1 MEMPHSHHPL
11 QMQMPMQLPTPY
23 DLPLD
28 SSCSNQQFDWDK
40 LSPLPLPDDIHLLLE
55 NGPVSGAGST
65 VSHTHSHAPSSVD
78 TGLSLDSCI
87 DPWLQRDMAG
97 DQWAGFEWAGD
108 RPMEQIEQDGEAD
121 YDDVDEDEDASD
133 SASRGTGTGSG
144 SAHGHGHG
152 HGLGASTNNHGPRAT
167 NPRHPSSTNQTTK
180 QQTGKRKAHYRI
192 EKRYRTNINDKI
204 RALEE
209 MLPKPPTAPNGS
221 SAVPG
226 LGSAPGT
233 GIPSSSR
240 KSKGEVLSLVIDY
253 IIALRGKEAWQEKK
267 IEELNRR
274 IRASRQALDF

>member
-1 MEMPHSHHPL
+1 MEMPHSHHPM

-40 LSPLPLPDDIHLLLE
+40 LSPLPLPDDINLLLE
-55 NGPVSGAGST
+55 NGTVSGTGST
-65 VSHTHSHAPSSVD
+65 VSNTHSHAPSSVD
-78 TGLSLDSCI
+78 TALSLDSCI
-87 DPWLQRDMAG
+87 DPWLQPGM

-108 RPMEQIEQDGEAD
+108 RQVEQMEQEGDAD
-121 YDDVDEDEDASD
+121 YDDIDEDEDASD
-133 SASRGTGTGSG
+133 SPSRRTGSGTGTARGR
-144 SAHGHGHG
+144 GHGHG
-152 HGLGASTNNHGPRAT
+152 HRQGHSNGNPSADVDSPRPTSASNQ
-167 NPRHPSSTNQTTK
+167 NPK
-180 QQTGKRKAHYRI
+180 QLTGKRKAHYRI

-221 SAVPG
+221 GAVPG
-226 LGSAPGT
+226 LGSVPGT
-233 GIPSSSR
+233 GVPASSR
-240 KSKGEVLSLVIDY
+240 KSKGEVLSRVIDY

-274 IRASRQALDF
+274 IRASRQALDL

>member
-11 QMQMPMQLPTPY
+11 QMPMQLPTPY

-55 NGPVSGAGST
+55 NGPVTGAGST
-65 VSHTHSHAPSSVD
+65 ISHTHSHAPSSID

-87 DPWLQRDMAG
+87 DPWLQPGM

-108 RPMEQIEQDGEAD
+108 GPMEQVEQDGEAD
-121 YDDVDEDEDASD
+121 YDDIDEDEDASD
-133 SASRGTGTGSG
+133 SASRGNGSRTT
-144 SAHGHGHG
+144 HGHGM
-152 HGLGASTNNHGPRAT
+152 STRNRPAT
-167 NPRHPSSTNQTTK
+167 SPLPPSSNQTTK
-180 QQTGKRKAHYRI
+180 HLTGKRKAHYRI

-209 MLPKPPTAPNGS
+209 MLPKQPTAHNGS

-233 GIPSSSR
+233 GIPSSPR
-240 KSKGEVLSLVIDY
+240 KSKGEVLSRVIDY

-274 IRASRQALDF
+274 IRASRQALDL